1 MKDLLP
7 LENNSEL
14 MIKEANKRVCVV
26 NGQTTL

>member
-1 MKDLLP
+1 MKDILP